1 VLPTPEP
8 QEVTMT
14 AENVSP
20 EGSEQAAPAEAAAP
34 EAAPLA
40 PDSDGNYDLK
50 RKFREALERKR
61 GTQANAAETGGNPDA
76 AKVRAA
82 HGPAASQ
89 RSFRRK
95 SGG

>member
-1 VLPTPEP
+1 
-8 QEVTMT
+8 MT
-14 AENVSP
+14 AQPVSP
-20 EGSEQAAPAEAAAP
+20 EGAEPEAATSETSPEGTSEAAA
-34 EAAPLA
+34 LA

-61 GTQANAAETGGNPDA
+61 GAQANAAEAGGSPDA

-82 HGPAASQ
+82 HGPASSQ

>member
-1 VLPTPEP
+1 
-8 QEVTMT
+8 MT
-14 AENVSP
+14 AEPVSP
-20 EGSEQAAPAEAAAP
+20 EGSEPEAAPESTP

-50 RKFREALERKR
+50 RKFREALDRKR
-61 GTQANAAETGGNPDA
+61 GTQANAAEAGGSPDA